1 MLKNLSR
8 KYFYL
13 TGVFFVLF
21 FYLLLFNSPS
31 KVSAQQSPQRY
42 YDWNT
47 YNPPPEKVLGVF
59 AQEPSGDQ
67 ATTSATPPNQEA
79 DHHDYKQYTG
89 YVLGFTA
96 GWTPDNPLYLL
107 KTVQENLALTFTFDP
122 LKKAETRLAV
132 AGERLSEM
140 QIMVETGKSNLVTG
154 VADSYQKTMGAVAA
168 NLTTLKKQKQNVA
181 PLLVAVDQEAAKH
194 VLTLEEVAVKAP
206 PQAAEGLTAAIQAS
220 EKTVDT
226 VADVAGRPAVPAD
239 MVNRLDALKAQGL
252 LTPEQITSLLS
263 VDSRVK
269 ARGEFR
275 KLAEAQILPSAD
287 LKRFDEGARAY
298 FPAGYAQIIEI
309 KKFHE
314 LKELETRKPDEVT
327 LTSLQDFAKD
337 YKAGDIV
344 PSDLRRWWVPMI
356 RLEELQN
363 TFRPDLLSE
372 DLFRNRPEDL
382 QKYQEV
388 VERVK
393 PRAADLAY
401 VNRVLAENPALAN
414 DPSYARIKS
423 IGDRFGISEA
433 VIPVS
438 PVAQTC
444 SRDSH
449 WVNIPFMPNGGY
461 CVPNLVYAPVA
472 GETADRPCPPGY
484 HRNGPSGPCYP
495 DNPYGPGVG
504 GVPSFLPAAG
514 SCHSGYKWHA
524 EAGSPR
530 GGYCGPEYPT
540 AGGGPYPGPIGIP
553 SYCPQGQVFRDG
565 KCEVYN
571 PLPAEGCPSGSWWN
585 GQKCVEQKDCGQGKF
600 QDSSGECKSSADQYK
615 KYESLC
621 AGRPIPKDGC
631 GAGYWDM
638 ASCSCKGGEVVV
650 PPDPS
655 KGCPPGYRMVPA
667 PQTGFQCQREDI
679 GGGPSCQPPSNGCPS
694 GWEWNQS
701 GCSCNLKAGTTPPPG
716 SCQQPSGGC
725 PSGWTWSQSACS
737 CNVIGGSTGGGSG
750 TYPTPGDTH
759 QCGSGYYWNGSYCVK
774 GDSGTGGYQYPTP
787 SGSYSYPTPSGG
799 PGSYSYPTPGGS
811 YSYPSPSG
819 GSYSYPSPSSGS
831 YSYPTPSGGGGTGSY
846 SYPSPSYGTPSY
858 PTPSYHTPAYGTPS
872 YGTPAY
878 STPSYSTPSYST
890 PQYSTPSYETPSYST
905 PSYGTPE
912 SHPPPPSQ

>member
-1 MLKNLSR
+1 MAKNLSKR
-8 KYFYL
+8 YFYL
-13 TGVFFVLF
+13 TGALFVLF
-21 FYLLLFNSPS
+21 FYLFLFNSPQA
-31 KVSAQQSPQRY
+31 SAQQSPQRY

-59 AQEPSGDQ
+59 AQEPTSDQ
-67 ATTSATPPNQEA
+67 ATPSAAPPSQEA
-79 DHHDYKQYTG
+79 DHHDYKQYTD

-96 GWTPDNPLYLL
+96 GWAPGNPLYLL

-122 LKKAETRLAV
+122 LKKEETRLAI
-132 AGERLSEM
+132 AGKRLAEM
-140 QIMVETGKSNLVTG
+140 QTMVETGKSNLLTG
-154 VADSYQKTMGAVAA
+154 VAGSYEKTMGAVAA
-168 NLTTLKKQKQNVA
+168 NLTTLKEQNQNVA
-181 PLLVAVDQEAAKH
+181 PLLVATDQETAKH
-194 VLTLEEVAVKAP
+194 VLTLEEVAIKAP
-206 PQAAEGLTAAIQAS
+206 PAAATGLATAIKAS

-226 VADVAGRPAVPAD
+226 VADIAGRPAVPAD

-269 ARGEFR
+269 ARDEFR
-275 KLAEAQILPSAD
+275 KLAEAQILPAAD

-298 FPAGYAQIIEI
+298 FPAGYAQVIEI

-314 LKELETRKPDEVT
+314 LKELETRKPDEAT
-327 LTSLQDFAKD
+327 LTNLQDFAKD

-414 DPSYARIKS
+414 DPAYARIKT
-423 IGDRFGISEA
+423 IGDRFGVSEA
-433 VIPVS
+433 VAPVS
-438 PVAQTC
+438 PAAQTC

-461 CVPNLVYAPVA
+461 CVPNLVYAPT
-472 GETADRPCPPGY
+472 GTQTADRACPPGY
-484 HRNGPSGPCYP
+484 HRNEPTGPCYP

-504 GVPSFLPAAG
+504 GTPSFLPAAG
-514 SCHSGYKWHA
+514 SCHSGYKWIA
-524 EAGSPR
+524 EAGSSR

-540 AGGGPYPGPIGIP
+540 AGGGPYPGPVGIP

-585 GQKCVEQKDCGQGKF
+585 GQKCVEQKDCGPGKF

-621 AGRPIPKDGC
+621 SGRPIPKDGC

-638 ASCSCKGGEVVV
+638 ASCSCKGGDVVV

-679 GGGPSCQPPSNGCPS
+679 GGGG
-694 GWEWNQS
+694 G
-701 GCSCNLKAGTTPPPG
+701 GGTTPAPGTCNPPPG
-716 SCQQPSGGC
+716 GC
-725 PSGWTWSQSACS
+725 GSNMVWSQSACS
-737 CNVIGGSTGGGSG
+737 CNYIGGSTGGGTG
-750 TYPTPGDTH
+750 TYPTPSGGDGH
-759 QCGSGYYWNGSYCVK
+759 KCGEGYYWNGSYCVK
-774 GDSGTGGYQYPTP
+774 GTTGGYSYPTPSGTGGYSYPTP
-787 SGSYSYPTPSGG
+787 SGSYT
-799 PGSYSYPTPGGS
+799 
-811 YSYPSPSG
+811 YPSPSG
-819 GSYSYPSPSSGS
+819 GSYSYPTPSGIGS
-831 YSYPTPSGGGGTGSY
+831 YSYPTPSGSYTYPSPSGGGGTGSY

-872 YGTPAY
+872 YSTPAY

-890 PQYSTPSYETPSYST
+890 PSYSTPAYSTPSYETPSYST
-905 PSYGTPE
+905 PQYSTPSYGTPE
-912 SHPPPPSQ
+912 QH